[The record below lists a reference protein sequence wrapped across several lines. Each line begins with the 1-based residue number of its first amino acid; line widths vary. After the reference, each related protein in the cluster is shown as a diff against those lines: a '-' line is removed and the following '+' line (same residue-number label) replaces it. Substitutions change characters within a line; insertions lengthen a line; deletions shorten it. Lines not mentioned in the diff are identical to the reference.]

1 MFIESMK
8 STSSLRVQLTMLCSL
23 EASLNVYELSLSHEA

>member
-8 STSSLRVQLTMLCSL
+8 STSSLRVQLAMLCSL
-23 EASLNVYELSLSHEA
+23 EASLHLYGSLSHEA